1 MPAHRAAHKRARVAY
16 CLLMIEEWLNN
27 QLAGYVWIDQK
38 KMWVHPGAG
47 GVFCWS
53 LKGQTST
60 EQPRVIETLLMSKEY
75 KGCCNYSYQAA
86 NAILGPFFIAFT
98 TGTHGHYLKSNTPNK
113 MHYWGLGYKTMAG
126 EQAKTPPSSEIR
138 DLIKRIWLRI
148 KSEMEPEDPAERE
161 AQIRAGKKGWRWPKG
176 LEPVYSLD
184 NAAVHVAAVQGWDDP
199 DGWRIKAGIKGR
211 LHMVPDYS
219 PDLHQVIE
227 HAIGN
232 MSKSFHDAV
241 AYGLLGRLCGESGRR
256 ENLANML
263 DFMWLQKWCYQY
275 ANGGA
280 AIAENC
286 YRLLDTYLE
295 VVKHGGDWPRHGLR

>member
-1 MPAHRAAHKRARVAY
+1 M
-16 CLLMIEEWLNN
+16 
-27 QLAGYVWIDQK
+27 Q
-38 KMWVHPGAG
+38 
-47 GVFCWS
+47 
-53 LKGQTST
+53 
-60 EQPRVIETLLMSKEY
+60 
-75 KGCCNYSYQAA
+75 
-86 NAILGPFFIAFT
+86 
-98 TGTHGHYLKSNTPNK
+98 
-113 MHYWGLGYKTMAG
+113 TMAG